1 MNKRIFELTVDEFL
15 VLLNQHFPQGANVVQ
30 AEPAADKKY
39 IYSIKGLAEFLNC
52 SVPTAQKIKN
62 SGSIP
67 FMQTGRKCVFDGTA
81 VLNSLS
87 NQKKGNRA

>member
-1 MNKRIFELTVDEFL
+1 MNKRIFELTVEEFL
-15 VLLNQHFPQGANVVQ
+15 VILNQHFPQSTNAVQ
-30 AEPAADKKY
+30 AEPTTEKRY

-62 SGSIP
+62 SGKIP

-87 NQKKGNRA
+87 NQKKGTRS